1 MEPPKAKHTPII
13 IFSGYSVYVLWH
25 VGLSIGGLELSR
37 ILKEI
42 SMLYETISA
51 YTKRS
56 LRIQTIQ
63 CTPTLGIRVSSSQS
77 IPDSDKTVT
86 IQPTFLHPAH
96 SPHPAHSSP
105 SSSLFSFQ
113 PTLYHLVN
121 SIYHPTNS
129 IPSSQLFSVQ
139 PNLCHP
145 FMTWA
150 G

>member
-96 SPHPAHSSP
+96 SPP
-105 SSSLFSFQ
+105 SSSLFSIQ
-113 PTLYHLVN
+113 LTLLLPAN
-121 SIYHPTNS
+121 SL
-129 IPSSQLFSVQ
+129 PSSQFYIPS
-139 PNLCHP
+139 N
-145 FMTWA
+145 
-150 G
+150 